1 MRREAGCGIES
12 VEGDYQTMISH
23 ETCLAILD
31 TISHPIV
38 FVDNDHVIL
47 YLNRPA
53 ERRYYDERGYS
64 NLVGKSLFE
73 CHNPAS
79 QEKIKSLYSR
89 MLKGED
95 EIFLTIRNDER
106 ITVVAVRDEAG
117 NLLGYYERFEKIS
130 TALCPASL

>member
-1 MRREAGCGIES
+1 
-12 VEGDYQTMISH
+12 MISH

-38 FVDNDHVIL
+38 FVDNDHVIR

-64 NLVGKSLFE
+64 NLVGKSLFG

-79 QEKIKSLYSR
+79 QEKIKSLHSR

-95 EIFLTIRNDER
+95 EIFLAIRNDER
-106 ITVVAVRDEAG
+106 ITVVAVRDETG
-117 NLLGYYERFEKIS
+117 NLLGYYERFE
-130 TALCPASL
+130 